1 MAVEEGSDRSYE
13 LFKRQ
18 KDSFLSELL
27 RAEPDT
33 AVFPDRDDAGARGP
47 GGWAVLFAPKS
58 WGSFE
63 GGHSGVRF
71 AFSRFLD
78 PNTLNDYARLSVD
91 VEAPLAEPF
100 REPFKVDLLA
110 ELRSRGIQLR
120 GFTLWPHAGVGS
132 AREVIETRILFDSN
146 AAREALRRYR
156 QLAGFIA
163 AAADVIR
170 RYDERGCFTGRLQ
183 FDEG

>member
-1 MAVEEGSDRSYE
+1 MAVEENSDRSYE

-18 KDSFLSELL
+18 RDSFLSELL
-27 RAEPDT
+27 RAEPDI
-33 AVFPDRDDAGARGP
+33 AVFPDQDDARAP
-47 GGWAVLFAPKS
+47 GDWAVLFAPKS

-63 GGHSGVRF
+63 GGHPGVRF

-91 VEAPLAEPF
+91 VEAPLAESS

-110 ELRSRGIQLR
+110 KLRSRGIQLR
-120 GFTLWPHAGVGS
+120 GFTLWPHAGVGV
-132 AREVIETRILFDSN
+132 AREVIETRILLDSN

-163 AAADVIR
+163 AATDVIR

-183 FDEG
+183 FDES